1 MKKFLVILPLAMFAM
16 SCGMSIPAGHRG
28 VYFNFRT
35 GTDLNRTMG
44 EGFHFLA
51 PWNSIYTY
59 DVRLHEIRQSMKILA
74 ADQLNLKVDV
84 SLQYRLIPDNVA
96 KLHVKLGKDY
106 ERVALIPT
114 LRNVVREMVTKYKSA
129 DVYTS
134 REALQMD
141 ISKGFREKL
150 KRYDFFVVE
159 NVLVRNID
167 FPSAIERAIE
177 RKMAEKQEFERMK
190 YVLQKEQ
197 KEAQRKKI
205 EAQGIADF
213 QRIVTVGINEN
224 LLKWKAIEATLDL
237 AKSKNAKVVVIGS
250 SKNGLPVILGGQ

>member
-1 MKKFLVILPLAMFAM
+1 MKKFFWILPLLIFAM
-16 SCGMSIPAGHRG
+16 GCGKSIPAGHRG

-35 GTDLNRTMG
+35 GTDLNRTLG

-51 PWNSIYTY
+51 PWNSIYVY

-74 ADQLNLKVDV
+74 ADQLNLNVDV
-84 SLQYRLIPDNVA
+84 SLQYRLIPDKVA
-96 KLHVKLGKDY
+96 KLHVALGKDY

-129 DVYTS
+129 DVYTA
-134 REALQMD
+134 RDALQRD
-141 ISKGFREKL
+141 ISKGFKEKL
-150 KRYDFFVVE
+150 KKYNFFIVE

-167 FPSAIERAIE
+167 FPPTIEKAIE
-177 RKMAEKQEFERMK
+177 RKMAEKQESERMQ

-205 EAQGIADF
+205 EAKGIAAF

-224 LLKWKAIEATLDL
+224 LLKWKAIEATLEL
-237 AKSKNAKVVVIGS
+237 AKSKNAKIVIIGS
-250 SKNGLPVILGGQ
+250 PKNGLPVILDGK